1 MNSHDDSAWLDE
13 LRTFNT
19 AHGGKKTAETIDYNR
34 AVVSQVLSG
43 KYAGD
48 LAQVQT
54 PGGIREYEIIDV
66 RYE

>member
-1 MNSHDDSAWLDE
+1 MQ
-13 LRTFNT
+13 RTLIILKPDCV
-19 AHGGKKTAETIDYNR
+19 ARGLI
-34 AVVSQVLSG
+34 G